1 MVAKRKAGP
10 MDVRDYI
17 FDGKRK
23 FKLKDV
29 PTNLKVPQ
37 EEREHYLKMTEE
49 NVLKMAA
56 LQDRLYADGREGV
69 VILFQAMDAAGKD
82 STIKGV
88 MSGLNPQGVVVHS
101 FKQPSSLELSHD
113 YLWRACLALP
123 PRGYIGLFNRSY
135 YEDVLVARVHGLE
148 RTYKMSARCTEMGSE
163 QFYDLRYR
171 QIADFERYLFE
182 NGYRFLKVMLNVSM
196 KEQRKR
202 FLERIDNETKNWK
215 FSASDLEERALFDEY
230 MDAYQTAIERTARTW
245 APWMVVPAD
254 QKWVMRYLVSEAIV
268 GVLEACDPQY
278 PTMPADQVARLGE
291 CRERLMAE
299 KA

>member
-1 MVAKRKAGP
+1 
-10 MDVRDYI
+10 MDVHDYI
-17 FDGKRK
+17 FDGTRK
-23 FKLKDV
+23 FSLKDM
-29 PTNLKVPQ
+29 PTNLKVDQ
-37 EEREHYLKMTEE
+37 AEREHYHEMTEA
-49 NVLKMAA
+49 NVLKMAD

-82 STIKGV
+82 STIKRV

-113 YLWRACLALP
+113 YLWRAHVAMP

-135 YEDVLVARVHGLE
+135 YEDVLVTRVHGLE
-148 RTYKMSARCTEMGSE
+148 RGYKMPGRCTEMSSE
-163 QFYDLRYR
+163 EFYGLRYR
-171 QIADFERYLFE
+171 QIADFERYCFE
-182 NGYRFLKVMLNVSM
+182 NGYRFLKVMLNVSK

-202 FLERIDNETKNWK
+202 FLERIDDAAKNWK
-215 FSASDLEERALFDEY
+215 FSSSDIDERALFDDY
-230 MDAYQTAIERTARTW
+230 MVCYQKAIERTARPW

-254 QKWVMRYLVSEAIV
+254 QKWVMRYLVSEAV
-268 GVLEACDPQY
+268 VELLEACDPRY
-278 PTMPADQVARLGE
+278 PKMPADQLARLGE